1 MTDKTRKI
9 VSIVVG
15 AVPSAM
21 VLMSGIMKLT
31 LNPKMVDGLTQG
43 GFGPYIQIFGATE
56 LVSLLLFFIPK
67 TKKIGFYLL
76 CSYLG
81 GAFAV
86 ELSHG
91 SMVMSPILIA
101 LYWISMYIDN
111 KENFLPVSNKQ

>member
-1 MTDKTRKI
+1 MTDKTRNI

-15 AVPSAM
+15 AVPGAM

-31 LNPKMVDGLTQG
+31 LNPKMVDGLGKG
-43 GFGPYIQIFGATE
+43 GFGSYIQLFGAIE
-56 LVSLLLFFIPK
+56 VISLILYFIPG

-81 GAFAV
+81 GALAT

-91 SMVMSPILIA
+91 QPPISAA
-101 LYWISMYIDN
+101 LLALFWISFFIHN
-111 KENFLPVSNKQ
+111 KINFSTQTK